1 MKHTMNQQAHEK
13 DVMEIIWRLSRSVRR
28 KQKENRDEQHPP
40 RSVMRVL
47 RLLEERETMRSG
59 DVAMSLGIRP
69 GSVTQ
74 TLAKMEAKGLIKK
87 ERDAT
92 DARIV
97 NLSMTDKGKENL
109 DSSRRHFE
117 ERRKQMNAVLSPEER
132 VAFIAS
138 AEKLI
143 AFFEEASQ

>member
-97 NLSMTDKGKENL
+97 NLSMTPTGKENL
-109 DSSRRHFE
+109 DNSRRYFE
-117 ERRKQMNAVLSPEER
+117 ERRKRVNAVLSPEER
-132 VAFIAS
+132 IAFITA

-143 AFFEEASQ
+143 SFFEEVSQ

>member
-1 MKHTMNQQAHEK
+1 MKHTMNQQAQEQ

-132 VAFIAS
+132 VAFVAA

-143 AFFEEASQ
+143 AFFEEVSQ

>member
-13 DVMEIIWRLSRSVRR
+13 DVMEIIWQLSRSVRR
-28 KQKENRDEQHPP
+28 RPKRKGDRQYPT

-47 RLLEERETMRSG
+47 RLLEEQETMRSG
-59 DVAMSLGIRP
+59 DVATSLGIRA
-69 GSVTQ
+69 GSVTE
-74 TLAKMEAKGLIKK
+74 TLAKMEAEGLIKR

-97 NLSMTDKGKENL
+97 NLSMTPTGKENL
-109 DSSRRHFE
+109 DNSRRHFE
-117 ERRKQMNAVLSPEER
+117 ERRRQVNAVLSPEER
-132 VAFIAS
+132 VAFVAA

-143 AFFEEASQ
+143 AFFEEVSQ

>member
-132 VAFIAS
+132 VAFVAA

-143 AFFEEASQ
+143 AFFEEVSQ